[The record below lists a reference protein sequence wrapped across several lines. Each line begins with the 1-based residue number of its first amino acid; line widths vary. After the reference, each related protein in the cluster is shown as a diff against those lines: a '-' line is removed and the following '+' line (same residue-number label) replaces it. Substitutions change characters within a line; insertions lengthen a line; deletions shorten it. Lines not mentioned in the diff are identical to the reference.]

1 METFTIGFGNRWWV
15 QVVRRNPLVRGSDR
29 IEAVV
34 LAIAVILTIVAIPLA
49 GAVGTFVHEER
60 TRLYADEGQTRHQVI
75 AAATADGE
83 IVSKLRSI
91 TFSAEAMWMDA
102 GRSHSGVVSWPDQA
116 KVSDRQYIWVDGEGE
131 PAGPPSSPSRADSE
145 AVVAALALWLGV
157 AVASVAL
164 VYVVRHW
171 LNRWRFAE
179 WGREIKASRNSDDR
193 RNHES

>member
-1 METFTIGFGNRWWV
+1 METFTIGFGHRWWV

-34 LAIAVILTIVAIPLA
+34 LAIAVILSIVAIPLA
-49 GAVGTFVHEER
+49 GAVGTFVHEAR
-60 TRLYADEGQTRHQVI
+60 TRLYADEATTRHQVI
-75 AAATADGE
+75 ATATANGE

-145 AVVAALALWLGV
+145 AVVAALAVWLGV